1 LMFMKESD
9 DVKQKS
15 DSQMFGVDP
24 TIWWDNQHEKTCPI
38 IHKGELAKTDMPACI
53 SIQDLHAHPSE
64 GNDLQLRRF
73 KSHQTRL
80 LLLLLL
86 TPPRPAAQEVLVT
99 PKKTIPLPHAGAF
112 DYRTFSQIWSFTI
125 QSGINNHD

>member
-1 LMFMKESD
+1 MKSKQLSKQIGEIKCQHCNKSAAHPYKSRQFVLRLKALAFGKKLQLMFMKES
-9 DVKQKS
+9 
-15 DSQMFGVDP
+15 
-24 TIWWDNQHEKTCPI
+24 
-38 IHKGELAKTDMPACI
+38 ACI

-112 DYRTFSQIWSFTI
+112 DYRTFSQI
-125 QSGINNHD
+125 

>member
-1 LMFMKESD
+1 MK
-9 DVKQKS
+9 
-15 DSQMFGVDP
+15 
-24 TIWWDNQHEKTCPI
+24 KTCPI

-53 SIQDLHAHPSE
+53 SIQDLHPHPSE

-86 TPPRPAAQEVLVT
+86 LTPPRPAAQEVLVT
-99 PKKTIPLPHAGAF
+99 PKKKIPLPRRLHLMRGPLITKLFHRFEA
-112 DYRTFSQIWSFTI
+112 SQSRHESITMIRLDFT
-125 QSGINNHD
+125 SKDLEMDSKF